1 MICHKMFHLCNHI
14 EVDKMLHQELS
25 DEYVLAVSFIA
36 SKNPN
41 KALQQNLKYHNLIFI
56 SEINVKSYTI

>member
-41 KALQQNLKYHNLIFI
+41 KALEQ
-56 SEINVKSYTI
+56 T